1 MACLLRAADGLHEL
15 MGWLQEHFFHRS
27 NFKLDLGGTCAACVL
42 RGLGYG
48 LYVGMFL
55 QHLTK
60 GFAQDAHAA
69 AVDHADAW

>member
-1 MACLLRAADGLHEL
+1 

-48 LYVGMFL
+48 LYVRMFL
-55 QHLTK
+55 EEL
-60 GFAQDAHAA
+60 A
-69 AVDHADAW
+69 